1 MHPVKNSQTRSDSE
15 LDCRTLESDFF
26 PFPQSSLFV
35 VQEHF
40 WLVKINDAYLFQ
52 PYVREGWGG
61 WGGSGSWG
69 GKGAQALEGWLIESK
84 REVTQKRLNFQCRS
98 LLEKTLAITDFYYAL
113 NAFDFWRNHIWNR
126 IWFHF
131 FCNSSSA
138 LFPHCIIIKPETRS
152 CFFFGTE

>member
-61 WGGSGSWG
+61 WGGGSGSWG

-84 REVTQKRLNFQCRS
+84 LEVTQKRLNFQCRS
-98 LLEKTLAITDFYYAL
+98 LLEKTLAITFIMLWTHLISDEITFEIT
-113 NAFDFWRNHIWNR
+113 FDFIFFVIAHQHCFR
-126 IWFHF
+126 I
-131 FCNSSSA
+131 A
-138 LFPHCIIIKPETRS
+138 LS
-152 CFFFGTE
+152 